1 MAKSLFCDTDGDGG
15 KMFQNGTFGDRGSFE
30 TSVPFFRK
38 GENKWRQ

>member
-30 TSVPFFRK
+30 ISAFLFEK
-38 GENKWRQ
+38 GEYK